1 MLKSTPTK
9 LNTNMDINDEWEEF
23 FNQSINEFDEPIT
36 DDNIQQSPELQNVNI
51 QPEPTPLYVSTK
63 SKMAYLNTP
72 IDLNI
77 FWCIPIIPYSTP
89 KTGVI
94 KKQIKINSKT
104 PEQLEEVNHKLQR
117 ELYYEENII
126 THINNIG
133 NNKLSDMEV
142 EEPVIV
148 KKKYSKKKISAR
160 VKFNDIRKITIGVSS
175 KTIMSYRRKAKQAF
189 YNCFVL
195 ILRVNMDNVFKECH
209 VKVFN
214 TGKLKIPG
222 VQNDEMFHIVLK
234 TIIEILQPYT
244 PIPLEYKDKFDIV
257 LTNSNFNCGFYILR
271 EELNN
276 ILRNKY
282 NIQTIYD
289 PCNSYPGILC
299 KFYYNLDTNEQT
311 GIQPNQVFDS
321 ILEVSFMIFRT
332 GSVLIVGM
340 CEENILNIIY
350 QFLIKLFKT
359 EFNNIYH
366 KMNTKISNKQQLISN
381 QKIRKRFISLSVNN
395 DKNSLDLNLK
405 KNDDILENDLDQQQ
419 QSVIIKPKNR
429 NKKCIM

>member
-1 MLKSTPTK
+1 M
-9 LNTNMDINDEWEEF
+9 
-23 FNQSINEFDEPIT
+23 
-36 DDNIQQSPELQNVNI
+36 
-51 QPEPTPLYVSTK
+51 
-63 SKMAYLNTP
+63 
-72 IDLNI
+72 
-77 FWCIPIIPYSTP
+77 
-89 KTGVI
+89 
-94 KKQIKINSKT
+94 
-104 PEQLEEVNHKLQR
+104 
-117 ELYYEENII
+117 
-126 THINNIG
+126 
-133 NNKLSDMEV
+133 
-142 EEPVIV
+142 
-148 KKKYSKKKISAR
+148 
-160 VKFNDIRKITIGVSS
+160 
-175 KTIMSYRRKAKQAF
+175 
-189 YNCFVL
+189 
-195 ILRVNMDNVFKECH
+195 
-209 VKVFN
+209 
-214 TGKLKIPG
+214 
-222 VQNDEMFHIVLK
+222 
-234 TIIEILQPYT
+234 
-244 PIPLEYKDKFDIV
+244 
-257 LTNSNFNCGFYILR
+257 
-271 EELNN
+271 
-276 ILRNKY
+276 RNKY

-311 GIQPNQVFDS
+311 GIQPNQLIDT